1 MLEIKT
7 KMKFHYK
14 LNEQDSLHFKPH
26 NGNDFEL
33 STKGEAS
40 SLVRVGFYE
49 NNRWVFYDDNQREL
63 FFALTQQNP
72 IKMKRAF
79 KLYYEHLYKS
89 KKSFLSKIW
98 RHMMYLS
105 IQLERKGMKAM
116 RSLYKVFSFRNHH

>member
-26 NGNDFEL
+26 SGNDFEL

-40 SLVRVGFYE
+40 SLVRIGFYE

-63 FFALTQQNP
+63 FFVLIQQNP

-79 KLYYEHLYKS
+79 LFYYEHLYKS
-89 KKSFLSKIW
+89 KKSFLFKIW
-98 RHMMYLS
+98 RYMGYLG
-105 IQLERKGMKAM
+105 IQLERKEIKIM
-116 RSLYKVFSFRNHH
+116 RFLYKVFSFRNK